1 MKKKSIFVS
10 LLVAT
15 SIFSLASCKK
25 QETNNNEKPNHEQE
39 TITYTVT
46 FVTNCEKLIEGKTV
60 NHGDKVSKPEIVN
73 EGYKLDG
80 WYVDSNFEIPYN
92 FDIEISSNIILYAKW
107 SLVENPDTPDN
118 PNAPDT
124 PEVTKYTITFDLD
137 GGVGDFANYEVDK
150 NATISKPTSNPTK
163 SGYVFKGWVDSNGN
177 EFNFDTPITS
187 NTTIKAKY
195 NQLFTVTFVDDEE
208 VLQTETIEN
217 GNKVNVVEGPSKV
230 GYIFAGWLDS
240 NENEFNFDTPI
251 TSNTTI
257 KAKYVIDRYY
267 VLANGENVLY
277 KNDFNDNTETFEEF
291 KSWGHKGLY
300 SYKNIKKNE
309 ISYDDPSNKNE
320 LSIDNGKLK
329 LVDTTDNGTQ
339 AYISFE
345 DEILSGVVEGVT
357 KLSLANSGGSYSFFQ
372 IYGTSDVKTEASEI
386 FGLTTDRINNAEL
399 LKYRL
404 NGSNDSLYNSDNN
417 LQLKFADNV
426 DYELYFKIDLDNN
439 TFYLTISVD
448 NEVKFIIDTTNADT
462 KFNFKSI
469 SGLKILSSDKGNK
482 TCSVDYVAVKGNL
495 PSLDEYKTKYTE
507 KVDSLYVKYDLTK
520 YTQNAN
526 ELASIKESGL
536 NAISNAETKDAV
548 VEAFNA
554 CKKALSEVL
563 NDEQVAFNKLKTD
576 SKNELD
582 SYITSRISDLTED
595 KDSEL
600 LNKISTLKN
609 NAFNVIDEA
618 KTEEEITTKVNET
631 KINLEK
637 LLAYDELDK
646 FAVVKK
652 SELNENDLDNKNL
665 IDQSLSDA
673 KTRIDSALTID
684 SINLIV
690 NETKT
695 NISEIVSNASR
706 PVSEVRTEAISELEG
721 YAQKSTIDLHKDL
734 NSKSA
739 KEKIESII
747 NKFKT
752 DVENLE
758 TSAEV
763 TAALENATANIDAC
777 ITELNSLD
785 IEISYVTNYAE
796 KSLPT
801 SSVKYGIAFK
811 EPSTLVADDAILI
824 GWYYDADLTNEF
836 DPNEKVYENLTLYAK
851 WHDATITGTEK
862 ITKGTYNYTTA
873 PFGVI
878 DDIEYKG
885 LALVNDKSKINGMN
899 IDGESVL
906 YENCFKFG
914 GNTKV
919 NSRYI
924 RFNVKQGESV
934 RVYIAFITG
943 SNGSSRSLFI
953 STKIS
958 KTLSDAIE
966 GTSNSSDN
974 QSEISY
980 IDVVLSPSADT
991 TYYINNTADC
1001 RVFALQLQTGT
1012 GLTTTEYTGLDTS
1025 SAKTEYIVGDNID
1038 LSNIKLNVKD
1048 GDAIDCKTE
1057 NLTCE
1062 IYDSNN
1068 KLVTDLSIA
1077 GIYKVIVKY
1086 GKYTTATYEIT
1097 VSNQE

>member
-10 LLVAT
+10 LIVAT

-25 QETNNNEKPNHEQE
+25 QESNNNEKPNPEQE

-60 NHGDKVSKPEIVN
+60 NQGDKVSKPEIVN

-92 FDIEISSNIILYAKW
+92 FDIEVSSNLTLYAKW
-107 SLVENPDTPDN
+107 SLVENPETPDN
-118 PNAPDT
+118 PNTPDT

-137 GGVGDFANYEVDK
+137 GGEGDFASYEVDE

-195 NQLFTVTFVDDEE
+195 NQLFTVTFVDGEE

-230 GYIFAGWLDS
+230 GYIFAGWVDS
-240 NENEFNFDTPI
+240 DGNEFNFDSPI

-291 KSWGHKGLY
+291 ESWGHKGLY

-320 LSIDNGKLK
+320 LNIDNGKLK

-386 FGLTTDRINNAEL
+386 FGLTTDRIKNAEL

-448 NEVKFIIDTTNADT
+448 NEVKFIIDTTNTTT

-469 SGLKILSSDKGNK
+469 CGLKFLSSDTDSK
-482 TCSVDYVAVKGNL
+482 TCSVDFVAVKGNL
-495 PSLDEYKTKYTE
+495 PSLSDYKSKYSTK
-507 KVDSLYVKYDLTK
+507 VNSLYATYDLTK
-520 YTQNAN
+520 YTLNENQLANIKDNA
-526 ELASIKESGL
+526 L
-536 NAISNAETKDAV
+536 NTILNAETKNAV
-548 VEAFNA
+548 VEAFNT
-554 CKKALSEVL
+554 CKEALSEVL

-582 SYITSRISDLTED
+582 SYIKSKISNLTED
-595 KDSEL
+595 KDSVL
-600 LNKISTLKN
+600 LDKISTLKD
-609 NAFNVIDEA
+609 NAFSEIDKA
-618 KTEEEITTKVNET
+618 KTEEEITTKVDET

-646 FAVVKK
+646 FTVVKK
-652 SELNENDLDNKNL
+652 AELNEDDSNNKNL

-684 SINLIV
+684 LINSIV
-690 NETKT
+690 NETKA
-695 NISEIVSNASR
+695 NISEIVSNASK
-706 PVSEVRTEAISELEG
+706 PISEVRTESIVELEG
-721 YAQKSTIDLHKDL
+721 YAQDSTKDLHEDE
-734 NSKSA
+734 NSKST
-739 KEKIESII
+739 KEKIELIV
-747 NKFKT
+747 NNFKAG
-752 DVENLE
+752 VENLE

-763 TAALENATANIDAC
+763 TEALATAKSNIEAC

-785 IEISYVTNYAE
+785 IEISYVTNYDE

-811 EPSTLVADDAILI
+811 EPSTLTADDAILI
-824 GWYYDADLTNEF
+824 GWYYDAELTNEF
-836 DPNEKVYENLTLYAK
+836 DPNENVYENLTLYAK
-851 WHDATITGTEK
+851 WHDVEKNITNDYILYDNWNNMTNKNEFVEISASKLGTLTDKNGVAEDNMVFEKAFLPAGSGNILTIKAAYSMKLVLYFSIGDGSWKDQNANLQLDGKEVTSYSSNNKCPGSNPVMFTFDVNANQEYKISASKSRLIFWGLKYEK
-862 ITKGTYNYTTA
+862 I
-873 PFGVI
+873 
-878 DDIEYKG
+878 
-885 LALVNDKSKINGMN
+885 S
-899 IDGESVL
+899 
-906 YENCFKFG
+906 
-914 GNTKV
+914 
-919 NSRYI
+919 
-924 RFNVKQGESV
+924 
-934 RVYIAFITG
+934 
-943 SNGSSRSLFI
+943 
-953 STKIS
+953 
-958 KTLSDAIE
+958 
-966 GTSNSSDN
+966 
-974 QSEISY
+974 
-980 IDVVLSPSADT
+980 
-991 TYYINNTADC
+991 
-1001 RVFALQLQTGT
+1001 
-1012 GLTTTEYTGLDTS
+1012 TTEYTGLDTS
-1025 SAKTEYIVGDNID
+1025 SVKTEYIVGNNLD

-1048 GDAIDCKTE
+1048 GDAIGCNTE
-1057 NLTCE
+1057 DLTCK

-1068 KLVTDLSIA
+1068 KLVENLSAA
-1077 GIYKVIVKY
+1077 GNYKVIVKY

>member
-25 QETNNNEKPNHEQE
+25 QETNNNEKPNPEQE

-46 FVTNCEKLIEGKTV
+46 FVTNCEKLIEGKIV
-60 NHGDKVSKPEIVN
+60 NQGDKVSKPEIVN

-80 WYVDSNFEIPYN
+80 WYVDSNFEISYN
-92 FDIEISSNIILYAKW
+92 FDIEVSSNIILYAKW
-107 SLVENPDTPDN
+107 SLVENPDTP
-118 PNAPDT
+118 
-124 PEVTKYTITFDLD
+124 EVTKYTITFDLD
-137 GGVGDFANYEVDK
+137 GGEGDFANYEVDE

-163 SGYVFKGWVDSNGN
+163 AGYVFKGWVDSNGN
-177 EFNFDTPITS
+177 GFNFDTPITS

-195 NQLFTVTFVDDEE
+195 NQLFTVTFVDGEE

-217 GNKVNVVEGPSKV
+217 GNKVNVVEGPSKA
-230 GYIFAGWLDS
+230 GYIFAGWVDS

-277 KNDFNDNTETFEEF
+277 KNDFNDSTETFEEF

-386 FGLTTDRINNAEL
+386 FGLTTDRIKNNAEL

-448 NEVKFIIDTTNADT
+448 NEVKFIIDTTNIDT

-469 SGLKILSSDKGNK
+469 CGLKFLSSDSGDK

-495 PSLDEYKTKYTE
+495 PGLDEYKTKYTE
-507 KVDSLYVKYDLTK
+507 KVDSLYAKYDLTK

-548 VEAFNA
+548 VETFNA

-582 SYITSRISDLTED
+582 SYITSKISDLTEE
-595 KDSEL
+595 KDSQL

-637 LLAYDELDK
+637 LLTYDELDK

-652 SELNENDLDNKNL
+652 SELNENDLANKNL
-665 IDQSLSDA
+665 IDQALSDA

-851 WHDATITGTEK
+851 WHDAEKNITNDYILYDNWNNMTNKNEFIEISASKLGTLTDKNGVAEDNMVFEKAFLSTGSGNILTIKAAYSMKLVLYFSIGDGSWKDQNANLQLDGKEVTSYSSNNKCPGSTPVMFTFDVNANQEYKISASKSRLIFWGLKYEK
-862 ITKGTYNYTTA
+862 I
-873 PFGVI
+873 
-878 DDIEYKG
+878 
-885 LALVNDKSKINGMN
+885 S
-899 IDGESVL
+899 
-906 YENCFKFG
+906 
-914 GNTKV
+914 
-919 NSRYI
+919 
-924 RFNVKQGESV
+924 
-934 RVYIAFITG
+934 
-943 SNGSSRSLFI
+943 
-953 STKIS
+953 
-958 KTLSDAIE
+958 
-966 GTSNSSDN
+966 
-974 QSEISY
+974 
-980 IDVVLSPSADT
+980 
-991 TYYINNTADC
+991 
-1001 RVFALQLQTGT
+1001 
-1012 GLTTTEYTGLDTS
+1012 TTEYTGLDTS
-1025 SAKTEYIVGDNID
+1025 SVKTEYVVGDNID

-1048 GDAIDCKTE
+1048 GDAIDCNTE
-1057 NLTCE
+1057 NLTSK
-1062 IYDSNN
+1062 IYNSNN
-1068 KLVTDLSIA
+1068 ELVENLSAA
-1077 GIYKVIVKY
+1077 GTYKVVVKY

>member
-25 QETNNNEKPNHEQE
+25 QETNNNEKPNPEQE

-46 FVTNCEKLIEGKTV
+46 FVTNCEKLIAGKTV
-60 NHGDKVSKPEIVN
+60 NQGDKVSKPEIVN

-107 SLVENPDTPDN
+107 SLVENSDTPDN

-137 GGVGDFANYEVDK
+137 GGEGDFANYEVDE

-177 EFNFDTPITS
+177 
-187 NTTIKAKY
+187 
-195 NQLFTVTFVDDEE
+195 
-208 VLQTETIEN
+208 
-217 GNKVNVVEGPSKV
+217 G
-230 GYIFAGWLDS
+230 
-240 NENEFNFDTPI
+240 FNFDTPI

-300 SYKNIKKNE
+300 SYKNIKDDK
-309 ISYDDPSNKNE
+309 ISYDDPSSKNE

-329 LVDTTDNGTQ
+329 LVDTTNNGTQ

-386 FGLTTDRINNAEL
+386 FGLTTDRIKNNAEL

-417 LQLKFADNV
+417 LQLKFADNI

-448 NEVKFIIDTTNADT
+448 NEVKFIIDTTNIDT

-469 SGLKILSSDKGNK
+469 CGLKFLSSDSGNK

-495 PSLDEYKTKYTE
+495 PSLSDYKSKYSTK
-507 KVDSLYVKYDLTK
+507 VNSLYATYDLTK
-520 YTQNAN
+520 YTLNENQLTNIKDNA
-526 ELASIKESGL
+526 L
-536 NAISNAETKDAV
+536 NTILNAETKNAV

-576 SKNELD
+576 SKSELD
-582 SYITSRISDLTED
+582 SYITSKISDLTED

-609 NAFNVIDEA
+609 NALSVIDEA

-631 KINLEK
+631 KISLEK

-673 KTRIDSALTID
+673 KTRIDSSVTID
-684 SINLIV
+684 DINLIV

-706 PVSEVRTEAISELEG
+706 PVSEVRAEAINELEG

-734 NSKSA
+734 NSNST
-739 KEKIESII
+739 KEKIESIV

-777 ITELNSLD
+777 IIELNSLD

-801 SSVKYGIAFK
+801 SSVKYGIDFK
-811 EPSTLVADDAILI
+811 EPSTLTADDAILI

-836 DPNEKVYENLTLYAK
+836 DLNEKVYENLTLYAK
-851 WHDATITGTEK
+851 WHDATFTSSTSTKNVTDFSDFVVGQESVYEECIYIKSTETKDKISGTSIVFGGANKSTRYIKIVLANISNITIGNVTGGK
-862 ITKGTYNYTTA
+862 RNFALYNDSAYSNITKYSITQSS
-873 PFGVI
+873 
-878 DDIEYKG
+878 
-885 LALVNDKSKINGMN
+885 KS
-899 IDGESVL
+899 
-906 YENCFKFG
+906 EN
-914 GNTKV
+914 V
-919 NSRYI
+919 V
-924 RFNVKQGESV
+924 FNNVEAG
-934 RVYIAFITG
+934 
-943 SNGSSRSLFI
+943 
-953 STKIS
+953 
-958 KTLSDAIE
+958 
-966 GTSNSSDN
+966 
-974 QSEISY
+974 
-980 IDVVLSPSADT
+980 
-991 TYYINNTADC
+991 TYYIHCGNTWTLNFIKINSN
-1001 RVFALQLQTGT
+1001 VIS
-1012 GLTTTEYTGLDTS
+1012 TTEYTGLDTS
-1025 SAKTEYIVGDNID
+1025 SAKTKYVVGDNID

-1048 GDAIDCKTE
+1048 GNAIDCNTK

-1086 GKYTTATYEIT
+1086 GKYTTSIYEIT

>member
-10 LLVAT
+10 LIVAT

-25 QETNNNEKPNHEQE
+25 QESNNNEKPNPEQE

-60 NHGDKVSKPEIVN
+60 NQGDKVSKPEIVN

-92 FDIEISSNIILYAKW
+92 FDIEVSSNLTLYAKW
-107 SLVENPDTPDN
+107 SLVENPETPDN
-118 PNAPDT
+118 PNTPDT

-137 GGVGDFANYEVDK
+137 GGEGDFASYEVDE

-195 NQLFTVTFVDDEE
+195 NQLFTVTFVDGEE

-230 GYIFAGWLDS
+230 GYIFAGWVDS
-240 NENEFNFDTPI
+240 DGNEFNFDSPI

-291 KSWGHKGLY
+291 ESWGHKGLY

-320 LSIDNGKLK
+320 LNIDNGKLK

-386 FGLTTDRINNAEL
+386 FGLTTDRIKNAEL

-448 NEVKFIIDTTNADT
+448 NEVKFIIDTTNTTT

-469 SGLKILSSDKGNK
+469 CGLKFLSSDTDSK
-482 TCSVDYVAVKGNL
+482 TCSVDFVAVKGNL
-495 PSLDEYKTKYTE
+495 PSLSDYKSKYSTK
-507 KVDSLYVKYDLTK
+507 VNSLYATYDLTK
-520 YTQNAN
+520 YTLNENQLANIKDNA
-526 ELASIKESGL
+526 L
-536 NAISNAETKDAV
+536 NTILNAETKNAV
-548 VEAFNA
+548 VEAFNT
-554 CKKALSEVL
+554 CKEALSEVL

-582 SYITSRISDLTED
+582 SYIKSKISNLTED
-595 KDSEL
+595 KDSVL
-600 LNKISTLKN
+600 LDKISTLKD
-609 NAFNVIDEA
+609 NAFSEIDKA
-618 KTEEEITTKVNET
+618 KTEEEITTKVDET

-646 FAVVKK
+646 FTVVKK
-652 SELNENDLDNKNL
+652 AELNEDDSNNKNL

-684 SINLIV
+684 LINSIV
-690 NETKT
+690 NETKA
-695 NISEIVSNASR
+695 NISEIVSNASK
-706 PVSEVRTEAISELEG
+706 PISEVRTDAIGDLEV
-721 YAQKSTIDLHKDL
+721 YAQKSTKGLHEDE
-734 NSKSA
+734 NSKST
-739 KEKIESII
+739 KEKIELIV
-747 NKFKT
+747 NNFKAG
-752 DVENLE
+752 VENLE

-763 TAALENATANIDAC
+763 TEALATAKSNIEAC

-785 IEISYVTNYAE
+785 IEISYVTNYDE

-811 EPSTLVADDAILI
+811 EPSTLTADDAILI
-824 GWYYDADLTNEF
+824 GWYYDAELTNEF
-836 DPNEKVYENLTLYAK
+836 DPNENVYENLTLYAK
-851 WHDATITGTEK
+851 WHDALFTSSTSTKNVVDFSDFVVGQESVYEECIHIKSTETKDKISGTSIVFGGANKSTRYIKIVLANISNITIGNVTGGK
-862 ITKGTYNYTTA
+862 RNFALYNDSAYSNITKYSITQNS
-873 PFGVI
+873 
-878 DDIEYKG
+878 
-885 LALVNDKSKINGMN
+885 KS
-899 IDGESVL
+899 
-906 YENCFKFG
+906 EN
-914 GNTKV
+914 V
-919 NSRYI
+919 V
-924 RFNVKQGESV
+924 FNNVEAG
-934 RVYIAFITG
+934 
-943 SNGSSRSLFI
+943 
-953 STKIS
+953 
-958 KTLSDAIE
+958 
-966 GTSNSSDN
+966 
-974 QSEISY
+974 
-980 IDVVLSPSADT
+980 
-991 TYYINNTADC
+991 TYYIYCGNTWTLNFIKINSN
-1001 RVFALQLQTGT
+1001 VIS
-1012 GLTTTEYTGLDTS
+1012 TTEYTSLDTS
-1025 SAKTEYIVGDNID
+1025 SAKTEYVVGNNLD

-1048 GDAIDCKTE
+1048 GDAIDCNKE
-1057 NLTCE
+1057 NLTCK

-1068 KLVTDLSIA
+1068 KLVENLSAA
-1077 GIYKVIVKY
+1077 GNYKVIVKY

>member
-10 LLVAT
+10 LIVAT

-25 QETNNNEKPNHEQE
+25 QESNNNEKPNPEQE

-60 NHGDKVSKPEIVN
+60 NQGDKVSKPEIVN

-92 FDIEISSNIILYAKW
+92 FDIEVSSNLTLYAKW
-107 SLVENPDTPDN
+107 SLVENPETPDN
-118 PNAPDT
+118 PNTPDT

-137 GGVGDFANYEVDK
+137 GGEGDFASYEVDE

-195 NQLFTVTFVDDEE
+195 NQLFTVTFVDGEE

-230 GYIFAGWLDS
+230 GYIFAGWVDS
-240 NENEFNFDTPI
+240 DGNEFNFDSPI

-291 KSWGHKGLY
+291 ESWGHKGLY

-320 LSIDNGKLK
+320 LNIDNGKLK

-386 FGLTTDRINNAEL
+386 FGLTTDRIKNAEL

-448 NEVKFIIDTTNADT
+448 NEVKFIIDTTNTTT

-469 SGLKILSSDKGNK
+469 CGLKFLSSDTDSK
-482 TCSVDYVAVKGNL
+482 TCSVDFVAVKGNL
-495 PSLDEYKTKYTE
+495 PSLSDYKSKYSTK
-507 KVDSLYVKYDLTK
+507 VNSLYATYDLTK
-520 YTQNAN
+520 YTLNENQLANIKDNA
-526 ELASIKESGL
+526 L
-536 NAISNAETKDAV
+536 NTILNAETKNAV
-548 VEAFNA
+548 VEAFNT
-554 CKKALSEVL
+554 CKEALSEVL

-582 SYITSRISDLTED
+582 SYIKSKISNLTED
-595 KDSEL
+595 KDSVL
-600 LNKISTLKN
+600 LDKISTLKD
-609 NAFNVIDEA
+609 NAFSEIDKA
-618 KTEEEITTKVNET
+618 KTEEEITTKVDET

-646 FAVVKK
+646 FTVVKK
-652 SELNENDLDNKNL
+652 AELNEDDSNNKNL

-684 SINLIV
+684 LINSIV
-690 NETKT
+690 NETKA
-695 NISEIVSNASR
+695 NISEIVSNASK
-706 PVSEVRTEAISELEG
+706 PISEVRTDAIGDLEV
-721 YAQKSTIDLHKDL
+721 YAQKSTKGLHEDE
-734 NSKSA
+734 NSKST
-739 KEKIESII
+739 KEKIELIV
-747 NKFKT
+747 NNFKAG
-752 DVENLE
+752 VENLE

-763 TAALENATANIDAC
+763 TEALATAKSNIEAC

-785 IEISYVTNYAE
+785 IEISYVTNYDE

-811 EPSTLVADDAILI
+811 EPSTLTADDAILI
-824 GWYYDADLTNEF
+824 GWYYDAELTNEF
-836 DPNEKVYENLTLYAK
+836 DPNENVYENLTLYAK
-851 WHDATITGTEK
+851 WHDALFTSSTSTKNVVDFSDFVVGQESVYEECIHIKSTETKDKISGTSIVFGGANKSTRYIKIVLANISNITIGNVTGCK
-862 ITKGTYNYTTA
+862 RNFALYNDSAYSNITKYSITQNS
-873 PFGVI
+873 
-878 DDIEYKG
+878 
-885 LALVNDKSKINGMN
+885 KS
-899 IDGESVL
+899 
-906 YENCFKFG
+906 EN
-914 GNTKV
+914 V
-919 NSRYI
+919 V
-924 RFNVKQGESV
+924 FNNVEAG
-934 RVYIAFITG
+934 
-943 SNGSSRSLFI
+943 
-953 STKIS
+953 
-958 KTLSDAIE
+958 
-966 GTSNSSDN
+966 
-974 QSEISY
+974 
-980 IDVVLSPSADT
+980 
-991 TYYINNTADC
+991 TYYIYCGNTWTLNFIKINSN
-1001 RVFALQLQTGT
+1001 VIS
-1012 GLTTTEYTGLDTS
+1012 TTEYTSLDTS
-1025 SAKTEYIVGDNID
+1025 SAKTEYVVGNNLD

-1048 GDAIDCKTE
+1048 GDAIDCNKE
-1057 NLTCE
+1057 NLTCK

-1068 KLVTDLSIA
+1068 KLVENLSAA
-1077 GIYKVIVKY
+1077 GNYKVIVKY